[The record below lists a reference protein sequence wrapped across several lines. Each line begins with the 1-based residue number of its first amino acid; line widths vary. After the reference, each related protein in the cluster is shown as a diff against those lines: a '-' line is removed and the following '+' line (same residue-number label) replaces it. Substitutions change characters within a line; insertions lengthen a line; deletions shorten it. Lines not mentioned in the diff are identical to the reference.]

1 MGNLEVEVL
10 PYSSEKLSYV
20 GILIPQGSK
29 LSEPGG
35 GTQIHDFGPC
45 LAHLMVISAR
55 NPQLRDGIPAL
66 RNKGL
71 LDSTSCA

>member
-35 GTQIHDFGPC
+35 GTQIHDFGPYVTC
-45 LAHLMVISAR
+45 SR
-55 NPQLRDGIPAL
+55 RGIGIYVVEAQTY
-66 RNKGL
+66 RSRA
-71 LDSTSCA
+71 DRA